1 MDLDKA
7 EQLLKEMHDLSRTY
21 IKIDFLYIGAF
32 AAVLAY
38 FKVDDYAIVK
48 NYTYI
53 RLTGIIIALVLFLDF
68 IFVWL
73 SLKDRFEVLDER
85 FNVEDRINMSKTKQ
99 ILQLTVHL
107 SALLF
112 VMCTFLGY
120 FDGSRNWYEEM
131 ENAAVIQD
139 KVEEYV
145 INNKRSPVSLREI
158 NDEDY
163 QMFLSKTFS
172 RVVYAKTSV
181 KGYEIKIFRQGD
193 DKNPLVVADY
203 FNIRDYIKNK
213 YEKKVE

>member
-21 IKIDFLYIGAF
+21 IKMDFLYIGAF

-38 FKVDDYAIVK
+38 FKVDDYAIIQ

-53 RLTGIIIALVLFLDF
+53 RLTGIIIAIVLFLDF

-73 SLKDRFEVLDER
+73 SLKDRFEVLDEC
-85 FNVEDRINMSKTKQ
+85 FNIEGRVNLSKIKQ
-99 ILQLTVHL
+99 NLQLAVHL
-107 SALLF
+107 FALLF

-120 FDGSRNWYEEM
+120 FDGGRNFYEEM

-145 INNKRSPVSLREI
+145 IHNNRSPVALNEI
-158 NDEDY
+158 NDESY
-163 QMFLSKTFS
+163 QTFLSKTFS
-172 RVVYAKTSV
+172 KVVYEKTSV

-193 DKNPLVVADY
+193 DKNPLMVADY